1 VTGAL
6 LALLSAASFGLNN
19 AMFRRGVLSGSVLQ
33 ALAVT
38 VPLGVPLF
46 ALGCLIFGAFGALSG
61 LPITAWAWMS
71 AAGVTHFVIG
81 RYGNY
86 RATRA
91 MGAALSSP
99 IQQLSVLVA
108 LVLALI
114 FLGENLT
121 PLRAAGI
128 VLVLFGPIII
138 LRERSDRPRT
148 HGKPHFDVKY
158 VEGFTWG
165 LVCAAAYGSSP
176 LLIRF
181 GLEAGL
187 EGRNIRDSIAG
198 GLISYTAASLAI
210 GLILLVPGNAAHVR
224 ALDPRAARW
233 FTASGLFVFVSQLF
247 RYMALAVAPV
257 IVVQPVQRTSVV
269 FRVIFAWALN
279 RDHEV
284 LTVPVLVGIGISLIG
299 VLALTVSTEFVLA
312 VIPLPDAVA
321 AIARLTWP

>member
-1 VTGAL
+1 MTGAL

-46 ALGCLIFGAFGALSG
+46 AAGCLIFGAFGALG
-61 LPITAWAWMS
+61 ALTPTTLAWMS
-71 AAGVTHFVIG
+71 AAGVIHFVIG

-108 LVLALI
+108 LALALI
-114 FLGENLT
+114 FLDEHLT

-128 VLVLFGPIII
+128 VLVLIGPIVI
-138 LRERSDRPRT
+138 LRARAT
-148 HGKPHFDVKY
+148 KPKAYANPVFVVNY
-158 VEGFTWG
+158 VEGYFWG
-165 LVCAAAYGSSP
+165 LICAAAYGTSP
-176 LLIRF
+176 LFIRL

-187 EGRNIRDSIAG
+187 EAHGIRDSIAG
-198 GLISYTAASLAI
+198 GLVSYLAASLVI
-210 GLILLVPGNAAHVR
+210 GLIMLLPGNFTHIR
-224 ALDPRAARW
+224 TLEPTAARW
-233 FTASGLFVFVSQLF
+233 FTASGFFVFLSQMF

-257 IVVQPVQRTSVV
+257 SVVQPVQRTSVV

-284 LTVPVLVGIGISLIG
+284 LTAPVLVGIGISLIG
-299 VLALTVSTEFVLA
+299 VLALTVSTEFVVSALA
-312 VIPLPDAVA
+312 LPDTLAGL
-321 AIARLTWP
+321 ARLSWP

>member
-19 AMFRRGVLSGSVLQ
+19 ATFRRGVLSGSVLQ
-33 ALAVT
+33 ALAIT

-46 ALGCLIFGAFGALSG
+46 ALACLVFGAFGSFSG
-61 LPITAWAWMS
+61 FAPAFWAWM
-71 AAGVTHFVIG
+71 ATAGVTHFVIG

-99 IQQLSVLVA
+99 VQQLSVLVS

-114 FLGENLT
+114 FLGESLT

-128 VLVLFGPIII
+128 ILVLFGPVII
-138 LRERSDRPRT
+138 LRRRSDRSETPSKPR
-148 HGKPHFDVKY
+148 FVVKY
-158 VEGFTWG
+158 VEGYAWG
-165 LVCAAAYGSSP
+165 LVSALAYGTSP
-176 LLIRF
+176 LFIRF
-181 GLEAGL
+181 GLAGGL
-187 EGRNIRDSIAG
+187 DGGGFRNSIAG
-198 GLISYTAASLAI
+198 GLISYLAASLVI
-210 GLILLVPGNAAHVR
+210 GLILLLPGNIAHVR
-224 ALDPRAARW
+224 ALDPTAARW
-233 FTASGLFVFVSQLF
+233 FSASGFFVFGSQLF

-257 IVVQPVQRTSVV
+257 SVVQPVQRTSVV

-284 LTVPVLVGIGISLIG
+284 LSVPVLIGIGISLIG

>member
-33 ALAVT
+33 ALAIT
-38 VPLGVPLF
+38 VPIGVPLF
-46 ALGCLIFGAFGALSG
+46 ALGCLIFGAFGALTG
-61 LPITAWAWMS
+61 LSPAAWAWMS

-108 LVLALI
+108 LTHAFI
-114 FLGENLT
+114 FLGEYLT
-121 PLRAAGI
+121 LLRAAGI
-128 VLVLFGPIII
+128 VLVLFGPVMIM
-138 LRERSDRPRT
+138 RGRSDRPQT
-148 HGKPHFDVKY
+148 QDKPHFVVKY
-158 VEGFTWG
+158 AEGFAWG
-165 LVCAAAYGSSP
+165 LVCAVAYGTSP
-176 LLIRF
+176 LFIRF

-198 GLISYTAASLAI
+198 GLISYTAASLVI
-210 GLILLVPGNAAHVR
+210 GLILLVPGNIAHVR
-224 ALDPRAARW
+224 RLEPTAARW
-233 FTASGLFVFVSQLF
+233 FTASGVFVFVSQLF
-247 RYMALAVAPV
+247 RYMALALAPV
-257 IVVQPVQRTSVV
+257 SVVQPVQRTSVV
-269 FRVIFAWALN
+269 FRVIFAWAFN

-312 VIPLPDAVA
+312 VIPLPDAVV

>member
-1 VTGAL
+1 MTGAL
-6 LALLSAASFGLNN
+6 LALISAASFGLNN

-33 ALAVT
+33 ALAIT

-46 ALGCLIFGAFGALSG
+46 ALGCLFFGAFGALGS
-61 LPITAWAWMS
+61 LPPAAWAWMS

-108 LVLALI
+108 LVLAFI
-114 FLGENLT
+114 FLGEFLT
-121 PLRAAGI
+121 PLRTAGI
-128 VLVLFGPIII
+128 VLVLFGPVLI
-138 LRERSDRPRT
+138 LRNRANRVSSQQ
-148 HGKPHFDVKY
+148 KPAFVVRY
-158 VEGFTWG
+158 VEGFAWG
-165 LVCAAAYGSSP
+165 LVCAVAYGTSP
-176 LLIRF
+176 LFVRF
-181 GLEAGL
+181 GLEASL
-187 EGRNIRDSIAG
+187 ESHGIRDSIAG
-198 GLISYTAASLAI
+198 GLISYTAASLVI
-210 GLILLVPGNAAHVR
+210 GLIILVPGNAAHVR
-224 ALDPRAARW
+224 ALEPTAARW
-233 FTASGLFVFVSQLF
+233 FTASGAFVFFSQLF

-257 IVVQPVQRTSVV
+257 SVVQPVQRTSVV

-284 LTVPVLVGIGISLIG
+284 LTVPVLIGIGISLIG

-321 AIARLTWP
+321 AFARFTWP

>member
-19 AMFRRGVLSGSVLQ
+19 AMFRRGALGGSVLQ
-33 ALAVT
+33 ALAIT

-46 ALGCLIFGAFGALSG
+46 ALGCLIFGAFGALG
-61 LPITAWAWMS
+61 TLPPSSWAWMS
-71 AAGVTHFVIG
+71 AAGVTHFIIG

-108 LVLALI
+108 LALAFT
-114 FLGENLT
+114 FLDEYLT

-128 VLVLFGPIII
+128 VLVLFGPVII
-138 LRERSDRPRT
+138 LRRRVNRPNPRQQ
-148 HGKPHFDVKY
+148 PVFVVKY
-158 VEGFTWG
+158 AEGFAWG
-165 LVCAAAYGSSP
+165 LVCAVGYGTSP
-176 LLIRF
+176 LFIRF
-181 GLEAGL
+181 GLEASL
-187 EGRNIRDSIAG
+187 ESHGIRDSIAG
-198 GLISYTAASLAI
+198 GLISYAAASLVI
-210 GLILLVPGNAAHVR
+210 GLILLVPGNIAHFR
-224 ALDPRAARW
+224 TLEPTAARW
-233 FTASGLFVFVSQLF
+233 FTASGVFVFLSQLF

-257 IVVQPVQRTSVV
+257 SVVQPVQRTSVV

-284 LTVPVLVGIGISLIG
+284 LTVPVLIGIGISLIG

>member
-1 VTGAL
+1 MTGAL

-33 ALAVT
+33 ALAIT
-38 VPLGVPLF
+38 VPIGVPLF
-46 ALGCLIFGAFGALSG
+46 ALGCLIFGAFGILG
-61 LPITAWAWMS
+61 ELPLAGWAWMS
-71 AAGVTHFVIG
+71 AAGITHFVIG

-108 LVLALI
+108 LVLA
-114 FLGENLT
+114 FLFLDEFLT

-128 VLVLFGPIII
+128 VLVLFGPVMI
-138 LRERSDRPRT
+138 LRGRSERPQTQD
-148 HGKPHFDVKY
+148 KPDFVVKY
-158 VEGFTWG
+158 VEGIAWG
-165 LVCAAAYGSSP
+165 LVCALAYGTSP
-176 LLIRF
+176 LFIRF
-181 GLEAGL
+181 GLEAGI
-187 EGRNIRDSIAG
+187 EDHTIRDSIGG
-198 GLISYTAASLAI
+198 GLISYIAASLVI
-210 GLILLVPGNAAHVR
+210 GLILLVPGNMAHVR
-224 ALDPRAARW
+224 RLDPTAARW
-233 FTASGLFVFVSQLF
+233 FTASGVFVFISQLF

-257 IVVQPVQRTSVV
+257 SVVQPVQRTSIV

-284 LTVPVLVGIGISLIG
+284 LDLPVLAGIGISLVG
-299 VLALTVSTEFVLA
+299 VLALTISTEFVLA
-312 VIPLPDAVA
+312 LVPLPDAVA